1 MISVM
6 SSTDKRQFL
15 DPISTISRIILLHF
29 SPPKTKI
36 RITDHTVQL
45 TDGPYH
51 WLIEATTP
59 HWFAEA
65 TTRKIKG
72 DSRNDICY
80 LYPIFVRFIELYL
93 LEKHKKSLEKGS
105 NKSALVKVA
114 STDGLNESKMFPED
128 TCYKYL
134 KKLAE
139 YAIVGMTKLQ
149 KTYGYDNASFTIQY
163 FILLLKDGIKCEYT
177 TEYSLPESLRELTKN
192 NLLDDTKVQKIWE
205 DSHLIDLG
213 RTFEQCFKAE
223 KNNDPTLLS
232 ANKKKIMDILD
243 ARDSEFRKML
253 GTDMTESR

>member
-1 MISVM
+1 MIPVM

-45 TDGPYH
+45 TESSYH
-51 WLIEATTP
+51 WLVEATTP

-65 TTRKIKG
+65 TTRKWNG

-93 LEKHKKSLEKGS
+93 LEKQKKALVKGS
-105 NKSALVKVA
+105 NKSALVKIG
-114 STDGLNESKMFPED
+114 SMEGLNESKLFPED

-134 KKLAE
+134 KKIAE
-139 YAIVGMTKLQ
+139 YAVAGMTKLQ

-163 FILLLKDGIKCEYT
+163 FITLLKEGIDCKYT
-177 TEYSLPESLRELTKN
+177 TEDSLPEPLRELTKN
-192 NLLDDTKVQKIWE
+192 NLLDDNKVQKIWE
-205 DSHLIDLG
+205 DSHIIDLG

-223 KNNDPTLLS
+223 KNNDQMLLN

-243 ARDSEFRKML
+243 AHDFDFKKML
-253 GTDMTESR
+253 GTDMSEIK